1 MAGVCRLATVI
12 RGGCV
17 YEVWIDRVPPEGL
30 SDRVCKALAGKP
42 PGEPI
47 VLGGDLRVVMTHSAV
62 TPEVVEKLRAALG
75 QRHVG
80 PGLDSATSRG
90 YADVV
95 KDVDF
100 NADATAVQEAF
111 AKFVDGVA
119 RNYAANS
126 FDPEIVAA
134 LYPPP
139 DEPDEPHVVTT

>member
-95 KDVDF
+95 KDVGFAADDAAYTTQAVADF
-100 NADATAVQEAF
+100 FRDDIARSF
-111 AKFVDGVA
+111 A
-119 RNYAANS
+119 
-126 FDPEIVAA
+126 PEIVAA